1 MPKEAEA
8 CTGLVRHDGVDVGRD
23 PDSILTF
30 IVDPQ
35 QARFTLDTFYR
46 FWYILSTF
54 DARVLWFLT
63 GVRHLRSVGYLLP
76 LFNKK
81 QQQYMGYWALA
92 TSFTYFVLQF
102 KYWVLLG
109 LLYSGYRTTITQCV
123 KNIGTV
129 DTELQYYTVNTDGY
143 ISGNYK
149 PLLQYCLAYFIRRV
163 GY

>member
-63 GVRHLRSVGYLLP
+63 GVRHLRSVCYLLP

-81 QQQYMGYWALA
+81 QQQYMGYWLP
-92 TSFTYFVLQF
+92 
-102 KYWVLLG
+102 LL
-109 LLYSGYRTTITQCV
+109 LILSYSL
-123 KNIGTV
+123 NIGHFWAFCTAG
-129 DTELQYYTVNTDGY
+129 TELQ
-143 ISGNYK
+143 
-149 PLLQYCLAYFIRRV
+149 
-163 GY
+163 